1 MTTIIFKIFYE
12 KTDEDYEKYNKLWD
26 EHRERMIFLQ
36 DHLPFLKQ
44 ARCFRDDISDNK
56 DILSIRFPTRKFFT
70 RNKIFN
76 NIISGKGFIIAIIGY
91 GTQKKFG
98 FTVHCLIKSFQI

>member
-12 KTDEDYEKYNKLWD
+12 KTYEDYEKYNKLWD

-76 NIISGKGFIIAIIGY
+76 NIISGKGFYYSDNRIWHPKEVWIY
-91 GTQKKFG
+91 SPLS
-98 FTVHCLIKSFQI
+98 H